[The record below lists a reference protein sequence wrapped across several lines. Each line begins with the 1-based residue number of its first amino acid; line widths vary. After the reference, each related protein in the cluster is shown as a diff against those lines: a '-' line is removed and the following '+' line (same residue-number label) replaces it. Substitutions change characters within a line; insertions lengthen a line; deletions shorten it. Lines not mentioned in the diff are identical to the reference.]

1 MNKHFKIFIG
11 IIILSFSQNVYS
23 QFNPPKFDNIT
34 VKDGLPENSVT
45 CILQDYL
52 GYLWLGT
59 ENGLAR
65 YDGYSMKVFQLEGDN
80 RSHIS
85 EKGIVTIYEDKNKTL
100 WVGTINSGL
109 FKLDRTNESFKNYK
123 FYYDDSTSLNSD
135 QTHCVY
141 EDSKGRFWIG
151 TSEGLNLFD
160 RNKGTFTRYYF
171 WDGDFN
177 SRHTPKPNHYN
188 LCVNAI
194 TEDPVSGKLLIGTE
208 KNGLWFFNPQEKV
221 FSKYKFSD
229 NKNYDIETGFI
240 QSFYK
245 DRDGKI
251 WITSSSALSS
261 LDPKSRIFKSHINVG
276 NGLFT
281 KVGFVWGSVVEDRDG
296 LIWSGFF
303 TGEEGVF
310 CLNPATENIKRYN
323 LFPEKPKKANYN
335 KIYSLYEDRSGII
348 WIGTWGM
355 GLMKLDKR
363 KNKFQIL
370 RSDPNNFS
378 NSLSHSVVYQVIYDP
393 KGFLWFCTRIS
404 LDKYD
409 IRTGTYKHYLK
420 NEECIKRSLTY
431 GIQDKSGN
439 LWLGTASCGLIRF
452 DPIAESY
459 RFFLNDPK
467 ESENLINKPIVPL
480 IQDHLGFLWIG
491 TEGFGLYKYDI
502 LNNKVTHYQ
511 NDPNDQTS
519 LSNNVVREIYEDS
532 FGTIWIG
539 TNNGG
544 LNKFE
549 RKTEKFS
556 YICLNSIAKIYEDTQ
571 KNFWVTDYYTGL
583 NLFNRENGTITATYS
598 LEDGLPS
605 NFILGIL
612 EDDNNNL
619 WLETQNGLSKFNTIS
634 RTFRNYYKEDGLPE
648 WLSIESICSKGPGGE
663 MYLNTSGGEIV
674 FNPDSIKD
682 DPTPPQVVLSK
693 ISLFNRPGEKLS
705 YEGFISELK
714 EITLPYDQ
722 NDLRFDY
729 AGLHFSAPEKNRYK
743 YTLENFENVWVN
755 AGTQRNATYTNLA
768 PGEYIFRVTASNKD
782 GVWNETG
789 TSIKIIIL
797 PPWWKTWWAYIFY
810 VMIIGSILYF
820 TWKLQLKRIRA
831 KHEFEMS
838 RFETQKLHEVDEIK
852 SRFFTNISHEFR
864 TPLTLILGPVK
875 QIIER
880 IKDEKTKDEL
890 GMVHRNANKLLGLV
904 NQLLDISKLESGNMK
919 LLTIPQNIIPF
930 LKALVLS
937 FTSYA
942 ERKRITLKLNS
953 TEDEIIVYVD
963 KDKIEKIITNILS
976 NAFKFTP
983 EGGRI
988 EVTVASPKSPPTCL
1002 ALGEPRRKEGTFENV
1017 SSPPLEGRGVGKKG
1031 ADDTNHVKITISD
1044 SGIGIPKEK
1053 ISKIFDRFYQ
1063 VDGSHT
1069 REQEGT
1075 GIGLSLTK
1083 ELVELHNGK
1092 IEVESE
1098 ESKGTTFTISFP
1110 LGKEHLKQ
1118 EEICEQSLSQ
1128 SAEGGLSK
1136 GEGFSEELIFPARL
1150 DSIVKSRQ
1158 EGTKATQPD
1167 ISLITETAKPFLLIV
1182 EDNSDV
1188 RNYIKDKLK
1197 KDFRVL
1203 EAVDGEDG
1211 WNKAIDPAIGGT
1223 DLIVSDVMMPRMDGF
1238 QLCNKLKVDERTSH
1252 IPVILLTA
1260 KAASADK
1267 IEGFETG
1274 ADDYIMKPFDPE
1286 ELRARIKNLIE
1297 QRKRIQEHFQK
1308 KGLFELNQTK
1318 ITSVDK
1324 KFLQKAF
1331 EIITKNISDTSFT
1344 IETFAENLYVSKSLL
1359 HKKIVSLTGE
1369 PPVEL
1374 IRRIR
1379 LKKAAELIEKNFG
1392 NLSEIALEVGF
1403 NNPAYFS
1410 ECFKKQFGV
1419 SPSQYH
1425 PKNTN
1430 S

>member
-1 MNKHFKIFIG
+1 MRVHVRFFTSLAFMLF
-11 IIILSFSQNVYS
+11 ILSYQTFSQTNIYTEQNLYS
-23 QFNPPKFDNIT
+23 QFNTPVFENIT
-34 VKDGLPENSVT
+34 IKDGLPENSVT

-65 YDGYSMKVFQLEGDN
+65 YDGYSMKIFQLEGDN
-80 RSHIS
+80 RNHIS
-85 EKGIVTIYEDKNKTL
+85 ERGIVTIYEDKNKTL

-123 FYYDDSTSLNSD
+123 FYYDDSTNLNSD

-151 TSEGLNLFD
+151 TSEGLKLFD
-160 RNKGTFTRYYF
+160 RNKETFTRYYF
-171 WDGDFN
+171 WDGDFI
-177 SRHTPKPNHYN
+177 SHHTPKPNHYN

-245 DRDGKI
+245 ARDGKI

-261 LDPKSRIFKSHINVG
+261 LDPKSRTFKPHINVG
-276 NGLFT
+276 NGYFT
-281 KVGFVWGSVVEDRDG
+281 RVGFVWGSVVEDRDG

-335 KIYSLYEDRSGII
+335 KIYSIYEDRSGII

-393 KGFLWFCTRIS
+393 KGFLWFCTQIS

-420 NEECIKRSLTY
+420 NEECIKRSLFY

-556 YICLNSIAKIYEDTQ
+556 YICLNSIAKIYEDKQ

-619 WLETQNGLSKFNTIS
+619 WLETQNGLSKFNTKT

-648 WLSIESICSKGPGGE
+648 WLSIESICSWGPGGE

-682 DPTPPQVVLSK
+682 DPITPQVVLSDV
-693 ISLFNRPGEKLS
+693 SLFNRPGEKLD
-705 YEGFISELK
+705 YKGFISELK
-714 EITLPYDQ
+714 EITFPYDQ
-722 NDLRFDY
+722 NDLRFDFV
-729 AGLHFSAPEKNRYK
+729 GLHFSAPERNRYK
-743 YTLENFENVWVN
+743 YVLENFDDDWVN
-755 AGTQRNATYTNLA
+755 AGTQRNATYTNLS
-768 PGEYIFRVTASNKD
+768 PGEYVFKVTSSNKD
-782 GVWNETG
+782 GVWNEAG
-789 TSIKIIIL
+789 TSINIIIL
-797 PPWWKTWWAYIFY
+797 PPWWKTWWAY
-810 VMIIGSILYF
+810 VLYF
-820 TWKLQLKRIRA
+820 VFLISIAALSSRIYLNRQRLK
-831 KHEFEMS
+831 
-838 RFETQKLHEVDEIK
+838 QKLVLESEHAEKLEEVARMK
-852 SRFFTNISHEFR
+852 SNFFTNISHEFR
-864 TPLTLILGPVK
+864 TPLTLILGPAK
-875 QIIER
+875 QLKDR
-880 IKDEKTKDEL
+880 ITDNKSKEELDLIHRSAKKLNRLVDE
-890 GMVHRNANKLLGLV
+890 
-904 NQLLDISKLESGNMK
+904 LLDISKIESGEMK
-919 LLTIPQNIIPF
+919 LKTCPLNIVTVVKE
-930 LKALVLS
+930 LALS
-937 FTSYA
+937 FYSLA
-942 ERKRITLKLNS
+942 ERKNIVFNIIS
-953 TEDEIIVYVD
+953 DDEEIIVYID
-963 KDKIEKIITNILS
+963 KDKFDKILSNVLS

-983 EGGRI
+983 EGGKVEVRI
-988 EVTVASPKSPPTCL
+988 IAKPPS
-1002 ALGEPRRKEGTFENV
+1002 F
-1017 SSPPLEGRGVGKKG
+1017 PPLVKG
-1031 ADDTNHVKITISD
+1031 ELKGGSVEISVRDT
-1044 SGIGIPKEK
+1044 GIGIPKDQMEK
-1053 ISKIFDRFYQ
+1053 IFNRFYQ

-1075 GIGLSLTK
+1075 GIGLALTK
-1083 ELVELHNGK
+1083 ELMDLHKGK

-1098 ESKGTTFTISFP
+1098 ESKGSKFTLIFP
-1110 LGKEHLKQ
+1110 LGKEHLRQ
-1118 EEICEQSLSQ
+1118 DEICE
-1128 SAEGGLSK
+1128 
-1136 GEGFSEELIFPARL
+1136 EEY
-1150 DSIVKSRQ
+1150 DKDYVQ
-1158 EGTKATQPD
+1158 EKEKVIYETDEFGTGREKRVPD
-1167 ISLITETAKPFLLIV
+1167 IESSQKESKPSLLIA
-1182 EDNSDV
+1182 EDNPDV
-1188 RNYIKDKLK
+1188 RKYIRMILENNYQIYESK
-1197 KDFRVL
+1197 
-1203 EAVDGEDG
+1203 DGEEG
-1211 WNKAIDPAIGGT
+1211 LNKSFEIIP
-1223 DLIVSDVMMPRMDGF
+1223 DLIISDIMMPKMDGF
-1238 QLCNKLKVDERTSH
+1238 QLCGKLKTDSRTSH
-1252 IPVILLTA
+1252 IPVIMLTA
-1260 KAASADK
+1260 KATINDK
-1267 IEGFETG
+1267 INGLEIG
-1274 ADDYIMKPFDPE
+1274 ADDYIMKPFEAE
-1286 ELRARIKNLIE
+1286 ELKARIKNLLD
-1297 QRKRIQEHFQK
+1297 QRKRLHEHFRK
-1308 KGLFELNQTK
+1308 YGLFEIEEKN
-1318 ITSVDK
+1318 ITSVDQ
-1324 KFLQKAF
+1324 KFLEKAVAK
-1331 EIITKNISDTSFT
+1331 INKHISDVSFGV
-1344 IETFAENLYVSKSLL
+1344 EFFADDMAMSRSLL
-1359 HKKIVSLTGE
+1359 FKKINSLTGE
-1369 PPVEL
+1369 SPVDL
-1374 IRRIR
+1374 IKRIR
-1379 LKKAAELIEKNFG
+1379 LNKAAKLLESNGG
-1392 NLSEIALEVGF
+1392 NISEIALEVGF
-1403 NNPAYFS
+1403 SNPSYFS
-1410 ECFKKQFGV
+1410 ECFRKQFGV
-1419 SPSQYH
+1419 APSQYY
-1425 PKNTN
+1425 KSSTG
-1430 S
+1430 